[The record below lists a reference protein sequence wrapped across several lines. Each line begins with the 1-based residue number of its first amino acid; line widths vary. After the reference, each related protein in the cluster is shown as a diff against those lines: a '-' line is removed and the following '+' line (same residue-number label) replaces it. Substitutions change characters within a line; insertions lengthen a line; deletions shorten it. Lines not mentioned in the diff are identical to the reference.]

1 MVTSSDL
8 PQDRLAIGQL
18 LGRLLREFRIELFEP
33 AAANGYPDLRESHLL
48 ILGNIGIHGMRLTE
62 LAARSQ
68 LGLAATSEMVDNL
81 VGLGYFERRPDERD
95 RRAKLIFPTD
105 RGRALLTDAGKRVA
119 EIEQHWGTL
128 IGSADFHRAC
138 MDLQRVLTSLDA
150 EAKELS

>member
-8 PQDRLAIGQL
+8 PKDRLAIGQL
-18 LGRLLREFRIELFEP
+18 LGRLLREFRVELFEP

-62 LAARSQ
+62 LASRSQ

-81 VGLGYFERRPDERD
+81 VALGYFERRPDERD

-105 RGRALLTDAGKRVA
+105 RGRALLRDAGNRVA
-119 EIEQHWGTL
+119 EIEQGWAAL
-128 IGSADFHRAC
+128 IGSAEFNRAC
-138 MDLQRVLTSLDA
+138 ANLQRLLDELDA
-150 EAKELS
+150 KAPAVT

>member
-8 PQDRLAIGQL
+8 PKDRLAVGQL

-48 ILGNIGIHGMRLTE
+48 IIGNIGINGMRLTE

-95 RRAKLIFPTD
+95 RRAKLIFPTA
-105 RGRALLTDAGKRVA
+105 RGRALLNDAGNRVA
-119 EIEQHWGTL
+119 EIEERWGLL
-128 IGSADFHRAC
+128 IGQADFNRAC
-138 MDLQRVLTSLDA
+138 NELQRLIDALDVP
-150 EAKELS
+150 